1 MTTSEIRYCPRCEKP
16 TESSYQKRVGK
27 YTVRGEE
34 IAIELP
40 LWVCSICGE
49 SVVEEAFGDPIVRA
63 FDEFRSSHGLLT
75 ATEIRR
81 IRQQWHLS
89 QAAFAA
95 LLGMS
100 QATINRYELG
110 ALQSKKED
118 ELIRACDNPQSM
130 HDLINRNKN
139 RISARQIKAA
149 RHAIEMALGDQ
160 DGRQRLSAWTGP
172 EGDCGIYTGF
182 RRFDADRYAAVVVWF
197 CDCVQAL
204 AQTKLYKLLFYADFL
219 AFRTNALSLTGAA
232 YCAMPYGPVPARFSA
247 LRSELEFNE
256 YVCIK
261 EVTYQN
267 GNTGEEFT
275 RGSNASAIPT
285 VLTDA
290 DIAILRRVR
299 DEVGSLTPTQ
309 ISDRSH
315 EEPAWRD
322 TPRNQLISYEKAHQ
336 LSLHPGGVANA

>member
-1 MTTSEIRYCPRCEKP
+1 MSTLKTKYCSRCEKH
-16 TESSYQKRVGK
+16 TEGSHEKRVEK
-27 YTVRGEE
+27 YTVRGEQ

-49 SVVEEAFGDPIVRA
+49 SSVEETFGDPVMRA
-63 FDEFRSSHGLLT
+63 FDEYRARHGLLT

-81 IRQQWHLS
+81 IRQRWYLS

-118 ELIRACDNPQSM
+118 ELIRACDNPQHM
-130 HDLINRNKN
+130 HDLLKRGKN
-139 RISARQIKAA
+139 RISARQIKGAI
-149 RHAIEMALGDQ
+149 HAVEMALGDK
-160 DGRQRLSAWTGP
+160 DGRQQLSACTGL
-172 EGDCGIYTGF
+172 EEDCNIYTGF

-204 AQTKLYKLLFYADFL
+204 TQTKLYKLLFYADFL
-219 AFRTNALSLTGAA
+219 AFRTSALSLTGAA
-232 YCAMPYGPVPARFSA
+232 YRAMPYGPVPDRFNV

-256 YVCIK
+256 YVCVR

-275 RGSNASAIPT
+275 RGDNASTLAA

-299 DEVGSLTPTQ
+299 DEVGGLTPTQ

-322 TPRNQLISYEKAHQ
+322 TPRNQPISYEKARQ
-336 LSLHPGGVANA
+336 LSLHPGPVSNA